1 MSMTKE
7 QFFEEISQLLTPTEA
22 EIETQYYW
30 EMARRRQ
37 FYIDHITEQ
46 IMAMPESHWFS
57 ADFEAWMY
65 EKQKEE
71 ESKLSAQML
80 VEKRN
85 EVKPKSDTFS
95 YASGVLSDSEWEQ
108 FVESLPPLTL
118 TAEEVEELK
127 RRQANDE

>member
-71 ESKLSAQML
+71 IAKTEPELFIARRNDSKPTTDMDFDIPPHIEDANHQ
-80 VEKRN
+80 KRN
-85 EVKPKSDTFS
+85 
-95 YASGVLSDSEWEQ
+95 
-108 FVESLPPLTL
+108 
-118 TAEEVEELK
+118 
-127 RRQANDE
+127 ANLDNLFN